1 MGKDSYPFALYE
13 NFHPIFYM
21 PPGNSIPVDK
31 FNGKCC
37 CSCHSR
43 NNLMKI
49 ALLITGL
56 GMGGAENQVVNL
68 ADHYAALGH
77 DVLLISMTGET
88 LVRPLNVSVEVAC
101 LNMPKTAWGL
111 LVAYRQARGLLRTF
125 APNVVHSH
133 MVHANLFA
141 RLLRLTITIPRL
153 ICTAHSSNEGGAAR
167 MWAYRITDGLA
178 DMSTNVSQEALD
190 CFIERGAVS
199 PGKMIMVHNGIDC
212 ERFQFDVLA
221 RQRVRVEFNLPD
233 NIQLLLAVGRFT
245 EAKDYPNLLTAF
257 AVLCD
262 ERLDCVLCI
271 VGTGIDQHLLETQA
285 KELCI
290 DEKVRFLGLRRDI
303 PALMSAADIFVLS
316 SAWEG
321 LPLVVGEA
329 MACERVVV
337 STDAGGIREWL
348 GNVGF
353 VVPTRNSVALSAAL
367 IQSLEM
373 SVEEKGLQGRA
384 ARERI
389 MQHYSLTAVVARWL
403 EIYQGNYAVH

>member
-1 MGKDSYPFALYE
+1 
-13 NFHPIFYM
+13 
-21 PPGNSIPVDK
+21 
-31 FNGKCC
+31 
-37 CSCHSR
+37 
-43 NNLMKI
+43 MKI

-88 LVRPLNVSVEVAC
+88 LVRPLNASVEVIN

-167 MWAYRITDGLA
+167 MWAYRVTDKLA

-190 CFIERGAVS
+190 CFIERGAVL
-199 PGKMIMVHNGIDC
+199 PGKMITVHNGIDC
-212 ERFQFDVLA
+212 ERFQFDALA
-221 RQRVRVEFNLPD
+221 RQRVRMEFGLPD
-233 NIQLLLAVGRFT
+233 SIQMLLAVGRFS

-257 AVLCD
+257 AVLCK
-262 ERLDCVLCI
+262 EPVDCVLWI
-271 VGTGIDQHLLETQA
+271 VGTGADQHLLEVQA
-285 KELCI
+285 KELGI
-290 DEKVRFLGLRRDI
+290 DKKVRFLGLRRDV

-348 GNVGF
+348 GTVGE
-353 VVPTRNSVALSAAL
+353 VVSIKNSIALAAAL
-367 IQSLEM
+367 QQGLSL
-373 SVEEKGLQGRA
+373 SIEEKAAQGRA
-384 ARERI
+384 ARMRV
-389 MQHYSLTAVVARWL
+389 MQHYSLAAVADRWL
-403 EIYQGNYAVH
+403 EIYQGYYAPK